1 MEEEGL
7 QSERKPPS
15 TKSAALTAEPLF
27 RVLGLLLPLPLSL
40 LIDLP
45 LPLPLPLPLL
55 LPPPMFAS
63 SGEQLQSV
71 VFMERA
77 LCFNGGSAAKGED

>member
-45 LPLPLPLPLL
+45 LPLPLL